1 MKMNDEELRQAYR
14 SYVMD
19 KTPES
24 RRECPTPEALL
35 DAFSPKASLELKDT
49 LIDHLSRCSSCAR
62 EFELI
67 RESLTQAEALSE
79 SFNRIYGKKPDP
91 SSGSPGFR
99 PFFRQAWAYALAAVI
114 LISAGAGFLLIRN
127 ARARLEGRGGARP
140 GSQLMRP
147 VGLVDGSAPL
157 IFKWAPV
164 EGIKYYVVEI
174 SNESLLPVWRSP
186 RVLAA
191 SLSLPPAIQAGLLE
205 GRRYY
210 WFVQSF
216 DRNGYRSDSE
226 IRTFILEPPED

>member
-1 MKMNDEELRQAYR
+1 MKKNDEELRHAYR
-14 SYVMD
+14 SYVME

-24 RRECPTPEALL
+24 RGECPTPETLL
-35 DAFSPKASLELKDT
+35 EAFSPKASPELKDG

-79 SFNRIYGKKPDP
+79 SFNRIYGKKPGR
-91 SSGSPGFR
+91 SSGSPRFR
-99 PFFRQAWAYALAAVI
+99 PFFRQVWAYALASMI

-127 ARARLEGRGGARP
+127 ARARLEGRGAARS
-140 GSQLMRP
+140 GSQLVRP

-157 IFKWAPV
+157 IFKWEPA

-186 RVLAA
+186 RVFAP
-191 SLSLPPAIQAGLLE
+191 SLSLPPAVQTGLVE

-210 WFVQSF
+210 WSVQAF
-216 DRNGYRSDSE
+216 DKSGYRSDSE
-226 IRTFILEPPED
+226 RRTFILEPPED

>member
-14 SYVMD
+14 SYVME

-35 DAFSPKASLELKDT
+35 DAFSPEASLELKDA

-79 SFNRIYGKKPDP
+79 SFNRIYGKKPGR
-91 SSGSPGFR
+91 SSGSSGFR
-99 PFFRQAWAYALAAVI
+99 PFFRQAWAYTLATMI

-127 ARARLEGRGGARP
+127 ARARIAGRGGARS
-140 GSQLMRP
+140 GSPLVRP

-157 IFKWAPV
+157 IFKWEPV

-186 RVLAA
+186 RVFAP
-191 SLSLPPAIQAGLLE
+191 SLSLPPAVQTALLKAH
-205 GRRYY
+205 RYY
-210 WFVQSF
+210 WSVQAF
-216 DRNGYRSDSE
+216 DKSGYRSDSE
-226 IRTFILEPPED
+226 RRTFILEPPED